1 MEFTTLI
8 VKSVILVSF
17 LSSQGSSRYHVN
29 VAVMETHPMGNEIAA
44 WDLELQGPMKEH
56 NVRDHEHSKPTDEMI
71 IDAGYPAETHTVV
84 TDDGYILTLHRIPHD
99 AGGTYNRTRPVVFL
113 QHGLLSSSADW
124 VVTGPGKALAFLLS
138 DQGYDVWMGNYRGN
152 TYSHRHVNKNIDKK
166 TYWTFTWDEMA
177 EHDLPTMLS
186 HMMEVTGQDTFYYIG
201 HSMGTLTYY
210 TACNYHHWIQNATR
224 LMVGYGAHT
233 AVPHITSPVFKLLA
247 YFAKNLQWISDN
259 FGVDKFLPSNWLIQ
273 WWASEVC
280 TVEMISQRICG
291 NVLFLVGGYNKNEM
305 NNTMLPYLLGHVPAG
320 TSVRNMLHYGQ
331 SVNTGAWAGY
341 DCGSDQLNLR
351 RWNSTR
357 PPTYKYDVITAPVAL
372 FWGENDWLVVPEDE
386 AALAGK
392 LPNLVLN
399 QRVDEDAYTHLDFLW
414 GMHNMEK
421 VYGPTMELMEKY

>member
-44 WDLELQGPMKEH
+44 WDLELQEPMKER

-71 IDAGYPAETHTVV
+71 IDAGYPSETHTVV

-99 AGGTYNRTRPVVFL
+99 VGGTYNRTRPVVFL

-152 TYSHRHVNKNIDKK
+152 TYSHQHVNQDIDKK
-166 TYWTFTWDEMA
+166 TYWAFSWGEMA

-224 LMVGYGAHT
+224 LMVGYGPHT
-233 AVPHITSPVFKLLA
+233 IVANMISPVFGLMSQ
-247 YFAKNLQWISDN
+247 FANDIQWILDYL
-259 FGVDKFLPSNWLIQ
+259 GLYEFLPSNWLIE
-273 WWASEVC
+273 WWAAKVC
-280 TVEMISQRICG
+280 DESMMHQGICE
-291 NVLFLVGGYNKNEM
+291 NLMFLVAGYNKNEM
-305 NNTMLPYLLGHVPAG
+305 NSTALSYIMGHTPAG
-320 TSVRNMLHYGQ
+320 TSTMNMLHYGQ
-331 SVNTGAWAGY
+331 SVNTGGWAGY
-341 DCGSDQLNLR
+341 DYGSDQLNLR

-372 FWGENDWLVVPEDE
+372 FWGENDWLVVPKDE
-386 AALAGK
+386 AALAAK